1 MEIIERI
8 TETLEKTDKKATD
21 LCDRLGIRTSTM
33 STWKTRNSDPP
44 AKYIKPI
51 ADFLGVS
58 VHYLLTGEEAPA
70 RKLTTAE
77 EDELLELY
85 RALPQNKQFEF
96 IGELKGFLKAYTL
109 SWHAM
114 RRGPGTM
121 PLHCFFIS
129 PLFVT
134 AAITAPGTAPTVS

>member
-33 STWKTRNSDPP
+33 STWKN
-44 AKYIKPI
+44 IKPI

-96 IGELKGFLKAYTL
+96 IGELKGFLKAYTESQKYLDKEKRL
-109 SWHAM
+109 S
-114 RRGPGTM
+114 
-121 PLHCFFIS
+121 
-129 PLFVT
+129 V
-134 AAITAPGTAPTVS
+134 

>member
-44 AKYIKPI
+44 AKYLKPI
-51 ADFLGVS
+51 ADFLSVS
-58 VHYLLTGEEAPA
+58 V

-77 EDELLELY
+77 EDELLDLY

-96 IGELKGFLKAYTL
+96 IGELKGFLKAYTESQKYLDKEKRL
-109 SWHAM
+109 S
-114 RRGPGTM
+114 
-121 PLHCFFIS
+121 
-129 PLFVT
+129 V
-134 AAITAPGTAPTVS
+134 

>member
-8 TETLEKTDKKATD
+8 TETLEKTDKKAT
-21 LCDRLGIRTSTM
+21 RRRKFIRFWDKWYKR

-96 IGELKGFLKAYTL
+96 IGELKGFLKAYTESQKYLDKEKRL
-109 SWHAM
+109 S
-114 RRGPGTM
+114 
-121 PLHCFFIS
+121 
-129 PLFVT
+129 V
-134 AAITAPGTAPTVS
+134 

>member
-1 MEIIERI
+1 MEIIERV
-8 TETLEKTDKKATD
+8 TETLEKTDKKATE
-21 LCDRLGIRTSTM
+21 LCDYLGIRPSTM

-51 ADFLGVS
+51 ADFMGVS

-70 RKLTTAE
+70 HKLITAE

-96 IGELKGFLKAYTL
+96 IGELKGYLKAYTESQKYLDKEKRL
-109 SWHAM
+109 S
-114 RRGPGTM
+114 
-121 PLHCFFIS
+121 
-129 PLFVT
+129 V
-134 AAITAPGTAPTVS
+134 

>member
-8 TETLEKTDKKATD
+8 TETLEKRDKKATD

-77 EDELLELY
+77 EDELLDLY
-85 RALPQNKQFEF
+85 RRCRRTKNLNLS
-96 IGELKGFLKAYTL
+96 GNSKA
-109 SWHAM
+109 S
-114 RRGPGTM
+114 
-121 PLHCFFIS
+121 
-129 PLFVT
+129 
-134 AAITAPGTAPTVS
+134 

>member
-33 STWKTRNSDPP
+33 ST
-44 AKYIKPI
+44 
-51 ADFLGVS
+51 
-58 VHYLLTGEEAPA
+58 
-70 RKLTTAE
+70 AE

-96 IGELKGFLKAYTL
+96 IGELKGFLKAYTESQKYLDKEKRL
-109 SWHAM
+109 S
-114 RRGPGTM
+114 
-121 PLHCFFIS
+121 
-129 PLFVT
+129 V
-134 AAITAPGTAPTVS
+134 

>member
-51 ADFLGVS
+51 ADFLGVTS
-58 VHYLLTGEEAPA
+58 EFLLNGKERLLPA
-70 RKLTTAE
+70 
-77 EDELLELY
+77 
-85 RALPQNKQFEF
+85 
-96 IGELKGFLKAYTL
+96 
-109 SWHAM
+109 S
-114 RRGPGTM
+114 
-121 PLHCFFIS
+121 S
-129 PLFVT
+129 PLQKRTNFSNCT
-134 AAITAPGTAPTVS
+134 GHCHRTNNLSLSGNSRDF

>member
-1 MEIIERI
+1 MRLPRHSDIYDVY
-8 TETLEKTDKKATD
+8 LE
-21 LCDRLGIRTSTM
+21 
-33 STWKTRNSDPP
+33 TRNSDPP

-96 IGELKGFLKAYTL
+96 IGELKGFLKAYTESQKYL
-109 SWHAM
+109 DKEKDYQFRM
-114 RRGPGTM
+114 VPTLRPVLRR
-121 PLHCFFIS
+121 C
-129 PLFVT
+129 
-134 AAITAPGTAPTVS
+134 AYE

>member
-44 AKYIKPI
+44 AKYVKPI

-58 VHYLLTGEEAPA
+58 VHQ
-70 RKLTTAE
+70 LTTAE

-96 IGELKGFLKAYTL
+96 IGELKGFLKAYTESQKYLDKEKRL
-109 SWHAM
+109 SVQN
-114 RRGPGTM
+114 GTD
-121 PLHCFFIS
+121 F
-129 PLFVT
+129 T
-134 AAITAPGTAPTVS
+134 AGTEEMCL

>member
-33 STWKTRNSDPP
+33 STWKTRNSYPP

-96 IGELKGFLKAYTL
+96 IGELRNTSTKKKDYQFRMVPTLRPVLRRCAYE
-109 SWHAM
+109 
-114 RRGPGTM
+114 
-121 PLHCFFIS
+121 
-129 PLFVT
+129 
-134 AAITAPGTAPTVS
+134 

>member
-70 RKLTTAE
+70 RKLHHCRRRN
-77 EDELLELY
+77 ELLELY

-96 IGELKGFLKAYTL
+96 IGELKGFLKAYTESQKYLDKEKRL
-109 SWHAM
+109 S
-114 RRGPGTM
+114 
-121 PLHCFFIS
+121 
-129 PLFVT
+129 V
-134 AAITAPGTAPTVS
+134 

>member
-8 TETLEKTDKKATD
+8 TETLEKTDKRATE
-21 LCDRLGIRTSTM
+21 LCDYLGIRTSTM

-58 VHYLLTGEEAPA
+58 VHYLLTGEEAPT
-70 RKLTTAE
+70 RKLTTVE

-96 IGELKGFLKAYTL
+96 IGELKGYLKAYTESQKYLDKEKRL
-109 SWHAM
+109 S
-114 RRGPGTM
+114 
-121 PLHCFFIS
+121 
-129 PLFVT
+129 V
-134 AAITAPGTAPTVS
+134 

>member
-51 ADFLGVS
+51 A
-58 VHYLLTGEEAPA
+58 A

-96 IGELKGFLKAYTL
+96 IGELKGFLKAYTESQKYLDKEKRL
-109 SWHAM
+109 S
-114 RRGPGTM
+114 
-121 PLHCFFIS
+121 
-129 PLFVT
+129 V
-134 AAITAPGTAPTVS
+134 

>member
-1 MEIIERI
+1 MFLLLFAYYFYHGGCLWKSSKES
-8 TETLEKTDKKATD
+8 LKPLKKRTKRLLICATVSAFGHL
-21 LCDRLGIRTSTM
+21 LCLPGKLAI
-33 STWKTRNSDPP
+33 

-77 EDELLELY
+77 EDELLALY

-96 IGELKGFLKAYTL
+96 IGELKGFLKAYTESQKYLDKEKRL
-109 SWHAM
+109 S
-114 RRGPGTM
+114 
-121 PLHCFFIS
+121 
-129 PLFVT
+129 V
-134 AAITAPGTAPTVS
+134 